1 MLITFSGLDGAGK
14 STLIEWLRVEL
25 IRQRRAVRVFH
36 MNDDVGVYAY
46 LRGVR
51 DRLKRVVQRGNGV
64 AAPPTT
70 PEHDLRAGRPAAGL
84 RAALRAGLRRVRN
97 AVLWNKP
104 IRGALYPIDLLIF
117 WGYRLYFE
125 RIRGEVL
132 IMDRYFYDTLVD
144 LAEGGNF
151 AAVRL
156 LKRLTPTPHLPVFL
170 EITPLESF
178 ARKGEYS
185 VDYLSRRWTGYH
197 TIAPWVR
204 SAVVLVNEHLGE
216 TEAALK
222 TVVLDR
228 FSP

>member
-14 STLIEWLRVEL
+14 STLIEWLRTEL
-25 IRQRRAVRVFH
+25 VRRHRAVRVFH

-46 LRGVR
+46 LRAIR
-51 DRLKRVVQRGNGV
+51 DRLKRLVSHGNGV
-64 AAPPTT
+64 PTSPP
-70 PEHDLRAGRPAAGL
+70 PSPVGV
-84 RAALRAGLRRVRN
+84 RAALRAGLQRVRE
-97 AVLWNKP
+97 AALWNKP
-104 IRGALYPIDLLIF
+104 IRRALYPIDLLIF
-117 WGYRLYFE
+117 LGYRLYFE

-144 LAEGGNF
+144 LADGGNF

-170 EITPLESF
+170 EITPSESY

-185 VDYLSRRWTGYH
+185 VEYLSRRWTAYR

-204 SAVVLVNEHLGE
+204 SAVVLVNEELCK

-228 FSP
+228 VSP

>member
-14 STLIEWLRVEL
+14 STLIEWLRAEL

-46 LRGVR
+46 LRAIR
-51 DRLKRVVQRGNGV
+51 DRVKRLIHHGNGV
-64 AAPPTT
+64 PTSPP
-70 PEHDLRAGRPAAGL
+70 PSPVGVRAGL
-84 RAALRAGLRRVRN
+84 RAGLQRVRE

-104 IRGALYPIDLLIF
+104 IRRALYPIDLLIF
-117 WGYRLYFE
+117 LGYRLYFE

-144 LAEGGNF
+144 LADGGSF
-151 AAVRL
+151 TAVRL

-170 EITPLESF
+170 EITPSESY

-185 VDYLSRRWTGYH
+185 VDYLSRRWTAYR

-204 SAVVLVNEHLGE
+204 SAVVLVNEELCE

-228 FSP
+228 FAP

>member
-14 STLIEWLRVEL
+14 STLIEWLRAEL
-25 IRQRRAVRVFH
+25 VRQQRTVRVFH

-46 LRGVR
+46 LRAVR
-51 DRLKRVVQRGNGV
+51 DRLKRMVHSRNGV
-64 AAPPTT
+64 ATLRTT
-70 PEHDLRAGRPAAGL
+70 PENGLPPGPPSAG
-84 RAALRAGLRRVRN
+84 LRAGLRRVRN

-104 IRGALYPIDLLIF
+104 IRRALYPIDLLIF
-117 WGYRLYFE
+117 LGYRLYFE

-144 LAEGGNF
+144 LADGGSF
-151 AAVRL
+151 TAVRL

-170 EITPLESF
+170 EITPSESY

-185 VDYLSRRWTGYH
+185 VDYLSRRWTAYR

-228 FSP
+228 CSP

>member
-14 STLIEWLRVEL
+14 STLIEWLRAEL
-25 IRQRRAVRVFH
+25 VRQQRAVRVFH

-46 LRGVR
+46 LRAVR
-51 DRLKRVVQRGNGV
+51 DRVKRLIHHRNGV
-64 AAPPTT
+64 PTSPP
-70 PEHDLRAGRPAAGL
+70 PSPVGVRAGL
-84 RAALRAGLRRVRN
+84 RAGLQRVRE

-104 IRGALYPIDLLIF
+104 IRRALYPIDLLIF
-117 WGYRLYFE
+117 LGYRLYFE

-144 LAEGGNF
+144 LADGGSF
-151 AAVRL
+151 TAVRL

-170 EITPLESF
+170 EITPSESY

-185 VDYLSRRWTGYH
+185 VDYLSRRWTAYR

-204 SAVVLVNEHLGE
+204 SAVVLVNEELCE